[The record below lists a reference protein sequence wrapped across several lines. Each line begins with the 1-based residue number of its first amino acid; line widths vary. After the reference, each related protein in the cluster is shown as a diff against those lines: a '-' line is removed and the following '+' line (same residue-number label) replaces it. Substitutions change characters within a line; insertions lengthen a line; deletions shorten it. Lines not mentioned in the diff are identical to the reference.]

1 MAKPTDYQCTFSN
14 TFLSLQINSRVE
26 NFTLIMVVFLVS
38 YESKISQISK
48 STPSKNI
55 QVE

>member
-48 STPSKNI
+48 STPRKNI